1 MWRDMSKKNSYSNI
15 ETIIH
20 TAKKGGMYILVDDE
34 NRENEGDLVFCASD
48 VDQKKIN
55 FMAKNGRGL
64 ICLTLNN
71 TQAKK
76 LNLNYMA
83 PVNQSR
89 NQTAFTVSIE
99 ARKGISTGISARD
112 RAKTIKV
119 ATRRNVK
126 KKDIVSPGH
135 VFPIIGREG
144 GVLVRAGHTEAS
156 IDISKLAKK
165 NPAAVICEI
174 MNEDGTM
181 ARGQDLIKFAD
192 KFNLKIGKIEDLIS
206 YRLKKEKLIK
216 LKKTSK
222 IEIQKQIYKIKIYE
236 NIIDGS
242 EHFALVKGNLKKKI
256 STRLRVISS
265 NVVENYLIS
274 QKIPNS
280 FNKTINYFKKFNN
293 CVLIF
298 IRDPNLKSVSQTLK
312 KHKNNENN
320 KMGQD
325 KLIKTYGIG
334 AQIIKS
340 LGIKNMI
347 LVTRSRK
354 KVVGLDGYG
363 IKIVKQEILKWKK
376 KY

>member
-1 MWRDMSKKNSYSNI
+1 MSKKNSYSNI

-222 IEIQKQIYKIKIYE
+222 IKIQKQIYKIKIYE

-242 EHFALVKGNLKKKI
+242 EHFALIKGNLKKKI

-274 QKIPNS
+274 QRIPNS

-363 IKIVKQEILKWKK
+363 IKIVKQEILK
-376 KY
+376 